1 MDVYCAN
8 CGEPWDLHHLLHDE
22 VHDTEAGGEMIDD
35 RLNLEDWDKKMCE
48 YVHTVFD
55 KAELDRIAEET
66 KPKPQ
71 YKGEPW
77 ERKLTPF
84 WREQFKARGW
94 EFGTTVAVVYRCSCC
109 PSSILRDKIR
119 QQEHNEA
126 LPDAAERRANY
137 ETVDSLLGD
146 DLDGAAVTIADLEEI
161 VRYG

>member
-1 MDVYCAN
+1 MDVCCAN

-22 VHDTEAGGEMIDD
+22 VHDTEAGGEMIEDS
-35 RLNLEDWDKKMCE
+35 LNLEDWDKKMCE
-48 YVHTVFD
+48 YRYTVFD

-94 EFGTTVAVVYRCSCC
+94 EFGETLSVVFRCSCC
-109 PSSILRDKIR
+109 
-119 QQEHNEA
+119 EA
-126 LPDAAERRANY
+126 NGPREDAEERRANY